1 MRKRFRDGIRRI
13 HKMSTSPPPVAPED
27 PVYKNGLRD
36 ARFGM
41 TFWTIATIFVC
52 GSAFILGY
60 QRNGQKLTVAD
71 IKPIF
76 GIPMWFFWS
85 VVIPWIICS
94 VVCVVYAGFIMT
106 DDDLGR
112 DHTDELEQEIREGA
126 DIHELS

>member
-1 MRKRFRDGIRRI
+1 
-13 HKMSTSPPPVAPED
+13 MSTSQPPAAPED
-27 PVYKNGLRD
+27 PVYNNGLRD

-71 IKPIF
+71 IKPIY

-85 VVIPWIICS
+85 VVVPWAVCS
-94 VVCVVYAGFIMT
+94 VICVVYAGFIMT

-112 DHTDELEQEIREGA
+112 DHTDELEQEIREGT